1 MLMTAQL
8 GDVFYW
14 PACVVQN
21 VCYILK
27 YSIYNIFFLN
37 FFGQKNF
44 MFEKKSISND
54 ILLN

>member
-44 MFEKKSISND
+44 MFEKKVFRMTFF
-54 ILLN
+54 